1 MPRIYTFR
9 GKTAEEMKNIT
20 KDQYLGLITSRQRRA
35 IKRMS
40 LGYRELL
47 AKVEE
52 AKKTG
57 SDKPIRT
64 HVREAVIL
72 PDWLGRRFAV
82 HTGKE
87 YKDIAITEEML
98 GHRLGEYAFTTK
110 RVQHSAPGIR
120 ATRGSK
126 FLAVK

>member
-1 MPRIYTFR
+1 MPRVFTFR
-9 GKTAEEMKNIT
+9 GKSGDELKKLSKE
-20 KDQYLGLITSRQRRA
+20 QYLSMVTSRQRRA
-35 IKRMS
+35 IKRNS
-40 LGYRELL
+40 LDYRELIDKIE
-47 AKVEE
+47 A
-52 AKKTG
+52 AKKIN
-57 SDKPIRT
+57 SDKPIKTR
-64 HVREAVIL
+64 VREAVIL
-72 PDWLGRRFAV
+72 PDWIGRKIAV

-87 YKDIAITEEML
+87 YKDMVITEEML